1 MGTSFSARAF
11 ALTALATLAAASSA
25 PSSPKRTTQV
35 GAPYLRSQV
44 TTHHDAAGQ
53 SWGKFRRAMS
63 SKRQDSTRLENQ
75 QSGTTYT
82 IDIEIGT
89 PPQAVTLIVDTGSSE
104 LWVNPTCETSGQPE
118 YCGSFPQFD
127 YTSSST
133 INDTGYSNVLGYG
146 KGNVT
151 IEYVTDVISVG
162 SASLTDQIFG
172 VGFESYDIPLGILG
186 LAPPTD
192 SEGLYTYV
200 LDNMVEQGVI
210 DSRAFSLDLRDVD
223 SPDGSVIFGGVDTG
237 KFVGGLQKC
246 PILDPLDTPSGAD
259 RYWIYLTG
267 LGMTL
272 PGGESGLIGE
282 GELAVF
288 LDSGGTM
295 TRLPTKVFEVIG
307 AAFPGAQ
314 YDSES
319 GYFVVDCDVGDSS
332 GSVDFVF
339 GEKIISVAFDDFI
352 WQVPSLED
360 TCVLGV
366 LADDNEPVLGDTF
379 LRAAYVVYD
388 QDNRNLHLAQA
399 ANCGTSLI
407 AISTGLDA
415 VPSVTGDC
423 TATAAEVVL
432 TGSLTATEAPSTI
445 TSGPGGLNSAIAP
458 GPGATQTGGKVAS
471 SLCLT
476 CRSTATGT
484 ASPSRTTRNANVGA
498 METGSPLAAVGVM
511 AMAALLI

>member
-1 MGTSFSARAF
+1 MHGAC
-11 ALTALATLAAASSA
+11 ALTALASLAAASA
-25 PSSPKRTTQV
+25 PSSPRRTQV
-35 GAPYLRSQV
+35 GAPILRSQV
-44 TTHHDAAGQ
+44 TTHRGEL
-53 SWGKFRRAMS
+53 SGWGKFRRS
-63 SKRQDSTRLENQ
+63 SHGRQDATALENQ
-75 QSGTTYT
+75 QSGTSYT

-89 PPQAVTLIVDTGSSE
+89 PPQSVTLIIDTGSTE

-118 YCGSFPQFD
+118 YCESFSQFD
-127 YTSSST
+127 YTASST
-133 INDTGYSNVLGYG
+133 INDTGYSNMLAYG

-151 IEYVTDVISVG
+151 IEYVTDVVSIG
-162 SASLTDQIFG
+162 SASITDQIFG
-172 VGFESYDIPLGILG
+172 VGFESYEIPLGILG

-192 SEGLYTYV
+192 SEELYTYV
-200 LDNMVEQGVI
+200 LDNMVEQGLI

-237 KFVGGLQKC
+237 KFIGELQKC
-246 PILDPLDTPSGAD
+246 PIIEPLDTPSGAD

-272 PGGESGLIGE
+272 PSGESGLVAE
-282 GELAVF
+282 GELPVF

-295 TRLPTKVFEVIG
+295 TRLPTEVFEAVG
-307 AAFPGAQ
+307 SVFPGAQ

-319 GYFVVDCDVGDSS
+319 GYFVVDCDVGS

-339 GEKIISVAFDDFI
+339 GDKIISVAFDDFI
-352 WQVPSLED
+352 WRVPSMGD

-366 LADDNEPVLGDTF
+366 LADDDEPVLGDTF

-399 ANCGTSLI
+399 ANCGTSLV
-407 AISTGLDA
+407 AISTGIDA

-423 TATAAEVVL
+423 TATASEAVL

-445 TSGPGGLNSAIAP
+445 TNGPGGLNSAIAP
-458 GPGATQTGGKVAS
+458 GPGGTQTGSKVAS

-476 CRSTATGT
+476 CKDAATGT
-484 ASPSRTTRNANVGA
+484 AKASRTTGTANVGA
-498 METGSPLAAVGVM
+498 VETGSPLAAVGAM